1 MKTSS
6 KALVCSVLLMMVV
19 MSLIVIMSLFQF
31 HTTLTQLIQSKL
43 TVVSENIVDSVEG
56 AIDLGLSLP
65 ELNNANALIVRGKK
79 SDPQINVIDIFVP
92 SGEILFSTAPQHIGK
107 IIIPDVLA
115 AQRRSTERTWGID
128 NETEFVSG
136 MTLTDSIGQAI
147 AGVVLTY
154 SKTGFSNKVSDFT
167 ESLLLSAFIATTLF
181 VGFVYFGIRLCF
193 RDLDQYMERVND
205 RMKSGYSEPSEVNVM
220 PLLYSLA
227 DTLPDPRVIEQKIK
241 ASVHQMEQAY
251 IQINAIDRDV
261 AKAEKQQLKDKAKKQ
276 PAITKTQ
283 TESGYGNR
291 LIQRLIILSIIMALC
306 SMTVAGLALRDFNRL
321 LTPELGYKARMIGRT
336 VEADLTRALSYGI
349 PFDQIYGANS
359 YLKGV
364 VNDHD
369 ELIYTAITR
378 PDGTSLYQGGVID
391 DSTLI
396 SLGNATLTIKNKG
409 VDEVIELDGTFD
421 HIIPIK
427 TVAGTIIGNVHV
439 GIDGKFVQRQL
450 DDIFFDIVVILLSAV
465 LVTFEIMLAMVL
477 MYGTAPI
484 QQLNLLLDRLSQG
497 DFSHVI
503 VMHTRCA
510 ISRTVNRLAR
520 DSQALHKAYWSACF
534 RTGDSAASNRSALS
548 LIEMSPR
555 LDDIGTRF
563 GLSIN
568 GPIPLRQAVPS
579 DIRLPLFLFAFA
591 EELQKSFLPLFVRE
605 LYTPVSWLN
614 EPIIISLPITV
625 YLAVLAIAAPLA
637 GGWAERYGCRRLFLA
652 GLIPSVAGFIGC
664 SLASSITE
672 LVVWRGVTAL
682 GYAMITIGCQD
693 YVIAH
698 SNAHR
703 WRKNMVLFIGIIM
716 SATMCGT
723 AIGGILADRLGYQTV
738 FVLAAMVALFAGIT
752 AAYSLIDNSQSKA
765 NVKMGD
771 QGTHLKGR
779 LRATLAVLSNVRFVL
794 FLLCIAIP
802 ANVLIAAYLWY
813 LVPLYLSDLGASASE
828 IARVIML
835 YYLLIIV
842 VGPITTRLAD
852 RSESLALCV
861 GLGSFLSSIGLVIF
875 NDWQSTWAVVI
886 SVTIIGLTHALTK
899 GAQIPLALT
908 ICSAEIDA
916 VGRTTVL
923 GFLRFFERIGSVL
936 GILVSAM
943 IIAHY
948 GYAVSIG
955 LTGALVSGAA
965 LLFLVMHLADNKKR
979 AKAHLGEQQ

>member
-6 KALVCSVLLMMVV
+6 KALVCSLLLMMVV
-19 MSLIVIMSLFQF
+19 MSLIIIMSHFRFQ
-31 HTTLTQLIQSKL
+31 TTLTQLIHSKL
-43 TVVSENIVDSVEG
+43 TVISENIADSVEG
-56 AIDLGLSLP
+56 AIDLGLSLS
-65 ELNNANALIVRGKK
+65 ELQNTNMLIARGKK
-79 SDPQINVIDIFVP
+79 SDSQINTIDIFTP
-92 SGEILFSTAPQHIGK
+92 NGEIMFSTAPQHIGK
-107 IIIPDVLA
+107 NIISDVLA
-115 AQRRSTERTWGID
+115 AQSRSTERTWGMD
-128 NETEFVSG
+128 SETEFTSG
-136 MTLTDSIGQAI
+136 MTLTDSIGQSI
-147 AGVVLTY
+147 GGVVLTY
-154 SKTGFSNKVSDFT
+154 SKTRFSKKVSDLT
-167 ESLLLSAFIATTLF
+167 ASLILSACIATTLF
-181 VGFVYFGIRLCF
+181 VGLVYFGIRLGF

-205 RMKSGYSEPSEVNVM
+205 AMKSVSAEPSEVNIT
-220 PLLYSLA
+220 PQLYSLA
-227 DTLPDPRVIEQKIK
+227 DTLPDPGVIQQKIK
-241 ASVHQMEQAY
+241 ASAHQMAQAY
-251 IQINAIDRDV
+251 IQIKSIDRGDEE
-261 AKAEKQQLKDKAKKQ
+261 AGEIHLKNKAGKK
-276 PAITKTQ
+276 PAITMTI
-283 TESGYGNR
+283 TESGYGHR
-291 LIQRLIILSIIMALC
+291 LTQRLIIFLSIIMVLS

-336 VEADLTRALSYGI
+336 VEADLIRALGYGI
-349 PFDQIYGANS
+349 PFDQMYGADS

-364 VNDHD
+364 VNDHN
-369 ELIYTAITR
+369 ELTYMAITR
-378 PDGTSLYQGGVID
+378 SDGTLLYQGGVID
-391 DSTLI
+391 DNTRSSLENSSSTI
-396 SLGNATLTIKNKG
+396 THKG
-409 VDEVIELDGTFD
+409 VDEVREVGNTLD

-427 TVAGTIIGNVHV
+427 TVADTIGSVHV
-439 GIDGKFVQRQL
+439 GIDGQFVQRQL

-465 LVTFEIMLAMVL
+465 LVTFEIMLALVL

-503 VMHTRCA
+503 VIRTRCA
-510 ISRTVNRLAR
+510 ISRTANRLAR
-520 DSQALHKAYWSACF
+520 DTQALHKAYRSACF
-534 RTGDSAASNRSALS
+534 RAGDATASKRLS
-548 LIEMSPR
+548 EISPR
-555 LDDIGTRF
+555 LHDAGARF
-563 GLSIN
+563 GLSIS
-568 GPIPLRQAVPS
+568 GPLTLRQAVPS

-591 EELQKSFLPLFVRE
+591 EELQKSFLPLFVSE

-625 YLAVLAIAAPLA
+625 YLAVLAVAAPFS
-637 GGWAERYGCRRLFLA
+637 GGWAERYGCRRLFIA
-652 GLIPSVAGFIGC
+652 GLIPSVVGFIGC

-672 LVVWRGVTAL
+672 LVLWRGVTAL

-693 YVIAH
+693 YVIAN

-703 WRKNMVLFIGIIM
+703 WGRNMVLFIGIIM

-723 AIGGILADRLGYQTV
+723 AIGGILADRLGYHKV
-738 FVLAAMVALFAGIT
+738 FVLAAMVALLAGII
-752 AAYSLIDNSQSKA
+752 AAYSLTDKPHSRVDLKLSPTRH
-765 NVKMGD
+765 
-771 QGTHLKGR
+771 QGPHHKRR
-779 LRATLAVLSNVRFVL
+779 LGATLSVLSNVRFLL

-835 YYLLIIV
+835 YYLLIIII
-842 VGPITTRLAD
+842 GPITTRMAD

-861 GLGSFLSSIGLVIF
+861 GLGSFLSSAGLIIF

-948 GYAVSIG
+948 GYAASIG
-955 LTGALVSGAA
+955 ITGALVSGAA
-965 LLFLVMHLADNKKR
+965 LLFIVIHLADNKKR
-979 AKAHLGEQQ
+979 AIAPLGEQQ